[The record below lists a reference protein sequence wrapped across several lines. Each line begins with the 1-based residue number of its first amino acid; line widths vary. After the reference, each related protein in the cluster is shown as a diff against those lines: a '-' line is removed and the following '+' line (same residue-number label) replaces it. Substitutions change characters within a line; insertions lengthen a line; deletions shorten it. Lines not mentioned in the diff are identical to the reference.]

1 MMKVQNQKKKW
12 IVTDNKNFN
21 QDLVGSGGFSTSTC
35 CRILILK
42 TEKQIKYMNIKPLGN
57 RILVLPVKKENYIT
71 ETNIELVD
79 NTLAT
84 AEVIEFAKMF
94 EGVYKK
100 GDIVLYSKNAGM
112 SQQYNGKTHFSING
126 EGFTYGDVHFIIGN
140 VNDK

>member
-1 MMKVQNQKKKW
+1 
-12 IVTDNKNFN
+12 
-21 QDLVGSGGFSTSTC
+21 
-35 CRILILK
+35 
-42 TEKQIKYMNIKPLGN
+42 MNIKPLGN

-100 GDIVLYSKNAGM
+100 GDIILFPKDAGN
-112 SQQYNGKTHFSING
+112 SQTYNGKTHLWLDG
-126 EGFTYGDVHFIIGN
+126 RGATDGHVWAIIGN
-140 VNDK
+140 SNDK

>member
-1 MMKVQNQKKKW
+1 
-12 IVTDNKNFN
+12 
-21 QDLVGSGGFSTSTC
+21 
-35 CRILILK
+35 
-42 TEKQIKYMNIKPLGN
+42 MNIKPLGN

-100 GDIVLYSKNAGM
+100 GDIILYPKDAGN
-112 SQQYNGKTHFSING
+112 SQSYNGKGHIWLDGRGATDGMVWS
-126 EGFTYGDVHFIIGN
+126 IIGN
-140 VNDK
+140 SNDK